1 MYPPSRLVFCV
12 HGGKNGQIQTK
23 PKITRFRQAME
34 IVEPKFDKDFYRFR
48 AKEALAV
55 YLRGGTQRKAYQDI
69 IAGLC
74 ELAYQKGLRDG
85 RKS

>member
-1 MYPPSRLVFCV
+1 
-12 HGGKNGQIQTK
+12 
-23 PKITRFRQAME
+23 ME